1 MVTSPHGLFLHG
13 LPVDQLS
20 NEDLCTFAC
29 SLADATRLAVME
41 NEDIATIDAWVRH
54 WMRAEIERSR
64 RGMKVNRLFEV
75 VC

>member
-20 NEDLCTFAC
+20 NEDLCTFAH
-29 SLADATRLAVME
+29 SLADATRAAVTE

-54 WMRAEIERSR
+54 WMRAETERQK
-64 RGMKVNRLFEV
+64 RGMQTMRLLEV